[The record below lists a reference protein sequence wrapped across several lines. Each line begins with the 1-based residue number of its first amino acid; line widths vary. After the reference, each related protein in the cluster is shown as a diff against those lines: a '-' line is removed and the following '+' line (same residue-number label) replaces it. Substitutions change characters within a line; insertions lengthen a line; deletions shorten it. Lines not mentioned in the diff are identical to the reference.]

1 MYRKY
6 WRTTWCTQKLWYMYQ
21 KIRFFWY
28 VGMPCTNIL
37 CTSTVCTRNKQVRE
51 PTRTNSKIKP
61 CTIPRTSYFW
71 YISPETPKT
80 TNFLVRQTDTYNKIG
95 TPDGYVQKIGTPDG
109 YVQQKIRTTLPTYK
123 KSRVQLFWY
132 IWWYIWHRVQEKY
145 SVFGT
150 CTNFLVHTGFAVHL
164 PSKIF
169 WDVAFRHCKMRYYLA
184 VSKYDVNEKAF
195 CDNKNHSKML

>member
-1 MYRKY
+1 
-6 WRTTWCTQKLWYMYQ
+6 MYQ

-109 YVQQKIRTTLPTYK
+109 YVHQKIRTTLPTYK
-123 KSRVQLFWY
+123 KISR
-132 IWWYIWHRVQEKY
+132 
-145 SVFGT
+145 T
-150 CTNFLVHTGFAVHL
+150 AFLVHLVVHMTSRTRKIQCFWYMYHFFCTYGICGAFAFQNIL
-164 PSKIF
+164 RRCFS
-169 WDVAFRHCKMRYYLA
+169 AL
-184 VSKYDVNEKAF
+184 
-195 CDNKNHSKML
+195 